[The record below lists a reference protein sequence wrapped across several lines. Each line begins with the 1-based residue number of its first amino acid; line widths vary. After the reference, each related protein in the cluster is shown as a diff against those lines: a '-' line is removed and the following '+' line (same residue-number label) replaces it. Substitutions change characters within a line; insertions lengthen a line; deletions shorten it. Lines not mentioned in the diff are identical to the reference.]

1 MERPMRS
8 PSVRMPG
15 AKCATMLT
23 KIHDVSIHEEIV
35 MAVTIDDLRRIGI
48 DHSPEE
54 FDAIVR
60 RVVATL
66 PSVGMRATSANE
78 LTQAEITALQRGGFT
93 LEPRDYG
100 PNDPYLRGV
109 ALYATLVASG
119 LNVAEAAALLHVDES
134 RVRQRL
140 AKRTLY
146 GVKLDNTWHLPT
158 FQFHEGRLIPGFD
171 RVVMALDPTLNPV
184 AVYQWFL
191 APDVDFSIDGEPVSP
206 REWLLRGEDLE
217 PLAAFAADL

>member
-1 MERPMRS
+1 
-8 PSVRMPG
+8 
-15 AKCATMLT
+15 
-23 KIHDVSIHEEIV
+23 
-35 MAVTIDDLRRIGI
+35 MAVTVNELRRIGI

-66 PSVGMRATSANE
+66 PSVGMHATSANE
-78 LTQAEITALQRGGFT
+78 LTQAEAEALARGGFV
-93 LEPRDYG
+93 LERRDYG
-100 PNDPYLRGV
+100 LSDPYLRGI
-109 ALYATLVASG
+109 AMYATLIASS
-119 LNVAEAAALLHVDES
+119 LSVAEAAVLLHVDES

-158 FQFHEGRLIPGFD
+158 FQFDDGRLIHGFD
-171 RVVMALDPTLNPV
+171 RVVAALDPTLSPV
-184 AVYQWFL
+184 AVYQWFTS
-191 APDVDFSIDGEPVSP
+191 PDGDFRINGVPVSP
-206 REWLLRGEDLE
+206 REWLLRGEDPE